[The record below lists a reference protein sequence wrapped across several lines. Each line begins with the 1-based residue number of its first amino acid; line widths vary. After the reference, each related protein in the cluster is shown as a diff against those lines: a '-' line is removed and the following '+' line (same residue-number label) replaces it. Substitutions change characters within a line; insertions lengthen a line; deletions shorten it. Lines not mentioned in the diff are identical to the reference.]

1 MAHGRRSTEAAER
14 VWIFPRRVIVVQRD
28 PLVVPEN
35 LVHVAMTGVELAVC
49 QLSAVL
55 SPIAEHAESV
65 ERIAH
70 QVGMAVA
77 AVRHTRT
84 EAVIMVAPPAFR
96 MASAGILDF
105 MGDAVPSS
113 GIQRVKKY
121 DPALENA
128 DRTHGETRRSSG
140 YCRSGWQC
148 EFVMLVLDAVGIAI
162 ILSGRIVRLDWE
174 HAGCMIRKAVTSDG
188 SGCAGKGHGKPMLAP
203 RNLPLHVNFSGRIPR
218 SVVQN
223 PFANPVCPAATEC

>member
-105 MGDAVPSS
+105 M
-113 GIQRVKKY
+113 R
-121 DPALENA
+121 
-128 DRTHGETRRSSG
+128 HG
-140 YCRSGWQC
+140 
-148 EFVMLVLDAVGIAI
+148 VIAP
-162 ILSGRIVRLDWE
+162 
-174 HAGCMIRKAVTSDG
+174 
-188 SGCAGKGHGKPMLAP
+188 CAGNELAIGANSNAWWIGHGFSQNQSRIRRVACCPKV
-203 RNLPLHVNFSGRIPR
+203 LPFPPTKI
-218 SVVQN
+218 
-223 PFANPVCPAATEC
+223 FWA